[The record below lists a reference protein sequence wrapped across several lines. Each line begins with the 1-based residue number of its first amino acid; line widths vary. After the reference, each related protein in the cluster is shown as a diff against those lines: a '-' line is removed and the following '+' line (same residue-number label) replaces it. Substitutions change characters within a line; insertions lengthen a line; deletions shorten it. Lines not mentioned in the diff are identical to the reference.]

1 MSRVGKFLIAR
12 PTVELGFF
20 SHSVVFIYEE
30 SIDGVAG
37 LALSVPSV
45 YTLRDLAK
53 YKKLDTVPDPHIIYR
68 GGPIAPNAVMMLHTE
83 DFNSSNTLYTG
94 TGLNISSDDVM
105 FEKMIHGNEP
115 RQFRLVAGCSV
126 WAPGQLDLE
135 IERGFWLVSKLPYN
149 IVFGLDGQAQWK
161 AAVDHAGKEFV
172 AQFF

>member
-1 MSRVGKFLIAR
+1 MVGKFLIAR

-20 SHSVVFIYEE
+20 SRSVVFIYEE
-30 SIDGVAG
+30 TVEGAAG
-37 LALSVPSV
+37 LALSTPSP
-45 YTLRDLAK
+45 YTVKDLAR
-53 YKKLDTVPDPHIIYR
+53 YKQLDYNPDPHIIYR

-105 FEKMIHGNEP
+105 VEKILAGNHP

-135 IERGFWLVSKLPYN
+135 IEKGFWLVSKLPYD
-149 IVFGLDGQAQWK
+149 IAFGLDGPAQWK
-161 AAVDHAGKEFV
+161 AAVTHAGKEFV
-172 AQFF
+172 AQYF